1 MKGSRIADILQAF
14 YHVEQD
20 TKNVFLEIPTKKKLQ
35 GNEEYKPG
43 TVNSQPHG
51 SFLKWG
57 VVLLKKY
64 L

>member
-20 TKNVFLEIPTKKKLQ
+20 TKNVFLETPTKKTQLE

-43 TVNSQPHG
+43 TTD
-51 SFLKWG
+51 
-57 VVLLKKY
+57 KKS
-64 L
+64 

>member
-20 TKNVFLEIPTKKKLQ
+20 TKNVFLETVAKKKLQ

-43 TVNSQPHG
+43 TADKQS
-51 SFLKWG
+51 
-57 VVLLKKY
+57 
-64 L
+64 

>member
-20 TKNVFLEIPTKKKLQ
+20 KKNVFLETATKKKLQ

-43 TVNSQPHG
+43 TKGKQS
-51 SFLKWG
+51 
-57 VVLLKKY
+57 
-64 L
+64 

>member
-20 TKNVFLEIPTKKKLQ
+20 TKNVFLETPTKKKLQ

-43 TVNSQPHG
+43 TTAKQS
-51 SFLKWG
+51 
-57 VVLLKKY
+57 
-64 L
+64 

>member
-20 TKNVFLEIPTKKKLQ
+20 TKNVFLEIATKKNFR

-43 TVNSQPHG
+43 TTDKQS
-51 SFLKWG
+51 
-57 VVLLKKY
+57 
-64 L
+64 

>member
-20 TKNVFLEIPTKKKLQ
+20 TKNVFLETPTKKLQ

-43 TVNSQPHG
+43 TTAKQS
-51 SFLKWG
+51 
-57 VVLLKKY
+57 
-64 L
+64 